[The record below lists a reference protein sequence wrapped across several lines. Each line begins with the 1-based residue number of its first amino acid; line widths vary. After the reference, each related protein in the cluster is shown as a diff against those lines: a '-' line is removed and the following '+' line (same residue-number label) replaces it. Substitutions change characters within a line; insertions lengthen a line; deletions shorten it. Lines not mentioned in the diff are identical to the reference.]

1 MLGYVRGKYTQVP
14 IPGAEVTLNQAD
26 LLASASTDKAA
37 LIEKLRGYFDE
48 TSRQALLERRK
59 NESDFA
65 QSELNK
71 TPMTIFI
78 G

>member
-1 MLGYVRGKYTQVP
+1 MLGYVRGKYTTVP

-26 LLASASTDKAA
+26 LLSSASTDKAA
-37 LIEKLRGYFDE
+37 LIERLRGYFDE

-59 NESDFA
+59 NESDHA

-71 TPMTIFI
+71 SPMVIFI